1 MHLVHNSMQ
10 ADVWGQLEGV
20 LQYVELLDL
29 PWLPCM
35 DSPCYLK
42 GPGVSLLSRTGFQE
56 VLSGSSGLQFNEERP
71 VFILQAGAG
80 DGAAIKD
87 DPPLGRGY
95 SPATL

>member
-1 MHLVHNSMQ
+1 MEHSLQ

-56 VLSGSSGLQFNEERP
+56 VLSGSSGLQFNEE
-71 VFILQAGAG
+71 L
-80 DGAAIKD
+80 
-87 DPPLGRGY
+87 
-95 SPATL
+95 